1 MKNIIMS
8 HIKTTCRGAVFF
20 LFFRISKLWGA
31 VSTFDK
37 EKHFYEVIQR

>member
-20 LFFRISKLWGA
+20 LFFRISKLLA